1 MKAYSLDLRQK
12 ILDAYLQN
20 EGSIRDVAQRFKVS
34 FRFVWGLVH
43 QFRQTGSYAPK
54 PRGGGNP
61 PRICAAYH
69 ELLRRLVA
77 AHADATLAELCDLF
91 AQETAIQ
98 LSKSSMH
105 RTVEKLQLT
114 RKKKR
119 FVRQNK
125 TATIFSNSGKLTGR
139 R

>member
-12 ILDAYLQN
+12 ILDAYLHN
-20 EGSIRDVAQRFKVS
+20 DGSIRAVAQRFKVS

-43 QFRQTGSYAPK
+43 HFRHTGSYAPK
-54 PRGGGNP
+54 PHGGGNP
-61 PRICAAYH
+61 PRISAGYH
-69 ELLRRLVA
+69 DLLRRLVA

-91 AQETAIQ
+91 AQETAIT

-105 RTVEKLQLT
+105 RTVEKLKLT

-125 TATIFSNSGKLTGR
+125 HAMMSSNSGKLIGR
-139 R
+139 